1 MSELRAEAAALPW
14 VRLLPRRR
22 FGRVVDPVSPE
33 AAALVDQRTALRLGI
48 LPFGVWAHGLLV
60 ACVTDPQPEALA
72 LLEDAAQRV
81 AWLRTTEADLAAAV
95 RRVLGGPLRFGQW
108 AVRLRRATVGQ
119 VLAAVDGQRRS
130 GGRIGDILVS
140 SGAITSRDRAEILA
154 RQQGVP
160 FVDLLA
166 GDLPQRTDLFSLMPE
181 AFWRRERAVP
191 FAESGQRLYVAA
203 EDPCAFRRVLARLER
218 RSGREVRLFAS
229 GRRDVERMLE
239 RHYQG
244 EYLRQSRDALAEV
257 RPEDSAVR
265 LLTGPQSVLG
275 VVALLLLAVGLWR
288 DTSAV
293 LLGLSAAI
301 QALYLGLLGFKLWLV
316 RRPTRG
322 IVERHVT
329 DDEIRGMDARRL
341 PTYTILVPL
350 RDEAGV
356 LGQLVAALSRLD
368 YPQDRLDIK
377 LLLEEDDRSTLAAAL
392 ALRLPA
398 CVEIVVLPDA
408 QPRTKPKACNY
419 GLLHARGE
427 FVVIYDA
434 EDLPQPDQIKKAVA
448 AFRTASSDVAC
459 VQAKLSYYNR
469 MQNSLTRWFTSEYAT
484 WFDLLLPGL
493 QAAGMPIPLGGT
505 SNHLRV
511 SALRQVGA
519 WDPYNVTEDADLGI
533 RLHKAGYRTLLINS
547 DTYEEANAEF
557 VNWVRQRSRWVK
569 GYLQT
574 WLVHMRHPVRLF
586 TALGLRGFLGFQAM
600 ILGTPLTFILNPLL
614 WLVTTAWFLTAAGAI
629 QAMFPAWLYY
639 TGMLSMLFGNF
650 TFAYLNMIALA
661 RRGEWNLMES
671 AATSPAYWMLMSI
684 AAWKA
689 LLQLVTRP
697 SHWEK
702 TVHGLWRPG
711 TVKVLDTGAQGL
723 VD

>member
-1 MSELRAEAAALPW
+1 MSEARAEASALPW
-14 VRLLPRRR
+14 VRLAPRRR
-22 FGRVVDPVSPE
+22 LGRIVDPVSPE
-33 AAALVDQRTALRLGI
+33 AAALVDERTALRLGI
-48 LPFGVWAHGLLV
+48 LPFGVSAHGLLV
-60 ACVTDPQPEALA
+60 ACVADPQPQALA
-72 LLEDAAQRV
+72 PPGDAAPRV
-81 AWLRTTEADLAAAV
+81 AWLRTSEADLIAAV
-95 RRVLGGPLRFGQW
+95 GRVFGEPLRFGQW
-108 AVRLRRATVGQ
+108 AVRLRRATVEE
-119 VLAAVDGQRRS
+119 VLAALGSQLRS
-130 GGRIGDILVS
+130 GGRIGDLLVS
-140 SGAITSRDRAEILA
+140 SGAITNRDRAEILA

-166 GDLPQRTDLFSLMPE
+166 GDGPQRADLFCLMPE

-191 FAESGQRLYVAA
+191 FAESGPRLCVAA
-203 EDPCAFRRVLARLER
+203 EDPRAFRRVVSRLER

-239 RHYQG
+239 RHYQR
-244 EYLRQSRDALAEV
+244 EYLRRSRDTLAEA
-257 RPEDSAVR
+257 RPQDSAAQ
-265 LLTGPQSVLG
+265 LLTRPQSALGAAGLVLI
-275 VVALLLLAVGLWR
+275 VAALWR
-288 DTSAV
+288 DTPAT
-293 LLGLSAAI
+293 LFGLSVAV
-301 QALYLGLLGFKLWLV
+301 QALYLWLLGFKLWLV
-316 RRPTRG
+316 RRPAG
-322 IVERHVT
+322 GVVERQVT
-329 DDEIRGMDARRL
+329 EDEIRGMDARRL
-341 PTYTILVPL
+341 PTYTVLVPL
-350 RDEAGV
+350 RDEAEV
-356 LGQLVAALSRLD
+356 LGQLVGALSRLD

-377 LLLEEDDRSTLAAAL
+377 LLLEEDDRSTVAAAR

-398 CVEIVVLPDA
+398 CFEIVVLPDA
-408 QPRTKPKACNY
+408 EPRTKPKACNY

-434 EDLPQPDQIKKAVA
+434 EDLPQSDQIKKAVA
-448 AFRTASSDVAC
+448 AFSTAGADVAC

-469 MQNSLTRWFTSEYAT
+469 TQNALTRWFTSEYAT

-557 VNWVRQRSRWVK
+557 VNWIRQRSRWVK

-574 WLVHMRHPVRLF
+574 WLVHMRQPLSLLR
-586 TALGLRGFLGFQAM
+586 ALGPGGFLGFQAM
-600 ILGTPLTFILNPLL
+600 ILGTPLTFLLNPLL
-614 WLVTTAWFLTAAGAI
+614 WLLTTAWFLTAAGAI

-661 RRGEWNLMES
+661 RRGEWSLMES

-689 LLQLVTRP
+689 TLQLVTRP

-711 TVKVLDTGAQGL
+711 ILKIPQVGSREPGD
-723 VD
+723 